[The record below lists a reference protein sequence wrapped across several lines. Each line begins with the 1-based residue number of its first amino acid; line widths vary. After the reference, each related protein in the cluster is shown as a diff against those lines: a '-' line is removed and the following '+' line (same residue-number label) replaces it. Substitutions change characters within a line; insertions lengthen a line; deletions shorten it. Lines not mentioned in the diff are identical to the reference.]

1 MPLQWDWLK
10 GYFQQ
15 KDGGKGS
22 NSGNKQNDENNE
34 DKKIKYK
41 DSLEDDMSGLDDN
54 TPGGSNFG
62 RGMLGGTTPGGT
74 TPDGSM
80 SGGSTSGGNTPGVG
94 TLGGSMPIGNGN
106 NSKKDGKVKRL
117 MKGAG
122 RAGRHYTRGI
132 LNKKPIRKFSKG
144 AVKVAAK
151 VAVGGAG
158 VGLGLAA
165 GVASGDLS
173 NAMKY
178 SIAGGVG
185 GYALAGNL
193 GNKAVNAEARVK
205 DALSVD
211 GTAQAFY
218 GEEAYKQKQIEKNI
232 KEAKKDG
239 NIKMALEDKY
249 GYERAREIR
258 NDILPDCVRY
268 GLADINDIMTVAE
281 MEGTNVGGRT
291 VSREDAIRSVIEV
304 NDMGKNTGKLSAKD
318 SEDLDKTLI
327 NRARKNKKVKDD
339 DAQAKRVAA
348 RTRELMDQASRI
360 KYKM

>member
-1 MPLQWDWLK
+1 
-10 GYFQQ
+10 
-15 KDGGKGS
+15 
-22 NSGNKQNDENNE
+22 
-34 DKKIKYK
+34 
-41 DSLEDDMSGLDDN
+41 MSGLDDN

-117 MKGAG
+117 VNGFNKSQFGKA
-122 RAGRHYTRGI
+122 ARHYVRGI
-132 LNKKPIRKFSKG
+132 ANKKPIRKLAKGTLKVASKG
-144 AVKVAAK
+144 AVG
-151 VAVGGAG
+151 AVGA
-158 VGLGLAA
+158 GLGLAF

-173 NAMKY
+173 NVMKY

-185 GYALAGNL
+185 GYGLAGNL
-193 GNKAVNAEARVK
+193 GNTVYNAATGVK
-205 DALSVD
+205 DALSVE

-218 GEEAYKQKQIEKNI
+218 GEEKYNQKQIEKNI
-232 KEAKKDG
+232 KEAKKDEK
-239 NIKMALEDKY
+239 IKMALEDKF
-249 GYERAREIR
+249 GYERGKEIR
-258 NDILPDCVRY
+258 DIVLPDCIRY
-268 GLADINDIMTVAE
+268 GLTDINDIMTVAK

-291 VSREDAIRSVIEV
+291 VSREDAIRSVIQV
-304 NDMGKNTGKLSAKD
+304 NDMGKNTSKLGAKD
-318 SEDLDKTLI
+318 SEDLDNTLV
-327 NRARKNKKVKDD
+327 NRAKKNKKVKDD
-339 DAQAKRVAA
+339 EAQAKRVAA